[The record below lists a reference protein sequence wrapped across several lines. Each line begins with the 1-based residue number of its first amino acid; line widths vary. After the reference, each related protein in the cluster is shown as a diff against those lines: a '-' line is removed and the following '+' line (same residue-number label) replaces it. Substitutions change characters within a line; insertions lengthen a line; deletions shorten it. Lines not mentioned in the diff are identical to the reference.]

1 MTSLWESTTGV
12 AINVGFCF
20 IVRLIYTGFKRPLTD
35 ADLWALNKSNKA
47 ATVVPSFIKKWKEAE
62 SSLR

>member
-1 MTSLWESTTGV
+1 LV
-12 AINVGFCF
+12 LFCF
-20 IVRLIYTGFKRPLTD
+20 VRLIYTGFKRPLTD

-47 ATVVPSFIKKWKEAE
+47 AAIVPPFIKKWKEAE